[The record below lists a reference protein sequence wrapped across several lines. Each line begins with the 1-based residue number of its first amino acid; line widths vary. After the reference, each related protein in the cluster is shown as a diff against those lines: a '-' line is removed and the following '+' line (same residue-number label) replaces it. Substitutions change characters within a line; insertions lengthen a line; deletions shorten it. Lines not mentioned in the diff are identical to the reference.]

1 LNKLRIKIEGYI
13 EELTSL
19 SSKSDNEL
27 LHGLLSLLIELRE
40 YVPTENTSELW
51 EEFIKIYPSKT
62 PNGRRLYTNLEKTAK
77 KYESIVKNNRILHE
91 KILILLNK
99 DLKDRRSTNS
109 LNYLPQISKYVNQK
123 LWEAYD
129 VEDDREEGKG
139 RSNFEIL

>member
-99 DLKDRRSTNS
+99 DLEDRRSTNS